1 MIKWLARVT
10 GYEEK
15 IRREEIEKA
24 AVEKAIVLKEQ
35 YERADRELAEA
46 KHQGEAEARRRID
59 ELTNDWAK
67 KLDEEIELHKNAAA
81 QKLFDE
87 INKITS
93 RPTER
98 DIKLLESLVT
108 RGVNQNDIE
117 SLLSITSKEFEK
129 WKENIEVD
137 RIVKLKPK
145 QDPEQFTMNHPSLLG
160 QTELAFEAGLIKY
173 YRFKEE
179 YRMPI
184 GRYKYVYKRFKEAD
198 LRMTREIIL
207 AYLDRMEK
215 AIDGSTSNRSI
226 SPVIRD
232 IYNMRSW
239 LTIPFEPEA
248 VKRLA
253 AVTFFTED
261 EDLSTFDEK
270 KGQEKIKL
278 WERNKVHD
286 FFTTAPIGALLNVS
300 NSSITSLEESLT
312 EIVEIT
318 KALTLGLQEKSSEN
332 T

>member
-15 IRREEIEKA
+15 IRAEEKKIA
-24 AVEKAIVLKEQ
+24 NT
-35 YERADRELAEA
+35 EL
-46 KHQGEAEARRRID
+46 
-59 ELTNDWAK
+59 
-67 KLDEEIELHKNAAA
+67 NAAI
-81 QKLFDE
+81 QKE
-87 INKITS
+87 REYCNSRVHSITLDFS
-93 RPTER
+93 ARPSKQ
-98 DIKLLESLVT
+98 DIKLLEQLIT

-137 RIVKLKPK
+137 RIVKLRPK
-145 QDPEQFTMNHPSLLG
+145 YEPERFTLHHPSLAG

-173 YRFKEE
+173 YRFKDE

-198 LRMTREIIL
+198 LRMTRETMQE
-207 AYLDRMEK
+207 YLKQIEEALNGTK
-215 AIDGSTSNRSI
+215 KQINLSTAIRL
-226 SPVIRD
+226 
-232 IYNMRSW
+232 IYNMKTW

-253 AVTFFTED
+253 AVTFFTDD

-270 KGQEKIKL
+270 KGQEKIDS

-286 FFTTAPIGALLNVS
+286 FFTTAPIGALLNVNS
-300 NSSITSLEESLT
+300 SSITSLEEYLT
-312 EIVEIT
+312 EATEIT
-318 KALTLGLQEKSSEN
+318 KALTLDLQEKS
-332 T
+332 

>member
-10 GYEEK
+10 GYELKLRLEEQRAADIN
-15 IRREEIEKA
+15 IRL
-24 AVEKAIVLKEQ
+24 AVEKETLRCNKILQ
-35 YERADRELAEA
+35 DSQQTLLDLCNDRIGDKVSE
-46 KHQGEAEARRRID
+46 
-59 ELTNDWAK
+59 
-67 KLDEEIELHKNAAA
+67 
-81 QKLFDE
+81 
-87 INKITS
+87 ITS

-145 QDPEQFTMNHPSLLG
+145 QDPEQFTLNHPSLLG

-198 LRMTREIIL
+198 LRMTRDVMQE
-207 AYLDRMEK
+207 YLKQIEEALNGTK
-215 AIDGSTSNRSI
+215 KQINLSTAIRL
-226 SPVIRD
+226 
-232 IYNMRSW
+232 IYNMKTW

-270 KGQEKIKL
+270 KGNDKIKL

-300 NSSITSLEESLT
+300 NSSITSLEEYLMEVT
-312 EIVEIT
+312 EIT
-318 KALTLGLQEKSSEN
+318 KALTLDLQEKSSEN

>member
-10 GYEEK
+10 GYELKLRLEEQRAAD
-15 IRREEIEKA
+15 INIGLAIEREQRLA
-24 AVEKAIVLKEQ
+24 KEQ
-35 YERADRELAEA
+35 ITRE
-46 KHQGEAEARRRID
+46 Q
-59 ELTNDWAK
+59 
-67 KLDEEIELHKNAAA
+67 EIAA

-198 LRMTREIIL
+198 LRMTREVMQE
-207 AYLDRMEK
+207 YLKQIEEALNGTK
-215 AIDGSTSNRSI
+215 KQINLSTALRL
-226 SPVIRD
+226 
-232 IYNMRSW
+232 IYNMKTW

-300 NSSITSLEESLT
+300 NSSITSLEEYLMEVT
-312 EIVEIT
+312 EIT
-318 KALTLGLQEKSSEN
+318 KALTLDLQEKSSES

>member
-1 MIKWLARVT
+1 MIKWLARVS
-10 GYEEK
+10 GYDRK
-15 IRREEIEKA
+15 
-24 AVEKAIVLKEQ
+24 LKEQ
-35 YERADRELAEA
+35 S
-46 KHQGEAEARRRID
+46 EAEKRLAV
-59 ELTNDWAK
+59 
-67 KLDEEIELHKNAAA
+67 IEAIEKEGNRLFA
-81 QKLFDE
+81 QIEQMTK
-87 INKITS
+87 
-93 RPTER
+93 RPTDG
-98 DIKLLESLVT
+98 DIKLLESFVT

-198 LRMTREIIL
+198 LRMTREVMQE
-207 AYLDRMEK
+207 YLKQIEEALNGTK
-215 AIDGSTSNRSI
+215 KQINLSTAIRL
-226 SPVIRD
+226 
-232 IYNMRSW
+232 IYNMKTW
-239 LTIPFEPEA
+239 LTVPFEPEA

-270 KGQEKIKL
+270 KGNDKIKL

-300 NSSITSLEESLT
+300 NSSITSLEEYLMEVT
-312 EIVEIT
+312 EIT
-318 KALTLGLQEKSSEN
+318 KALTSDLQEKSSEN

>member
-24 AVEKAIVLKEQ
+24 STEKAAII
-35 YERADRELAEA
+35 
-46 KHQGEAEARRRID
+46 QGER
-59 ELTNDWAK
+59 
-67 KLDEEIELHKNAAA
+67 KLAALNLEYAIQQEQNKANKIIEEVKNASA

-98 DIKLLESLVT
+98 DIHLLEQLVT

-137 RIVKLKPK
+137 RIVKLRPK
-145 QDPEQFTMNHPSLLG
+145 YEPERFTLHHPSLAG

-173 YRFKEE
+173 YRFKDE

-198 LRMTREIIL
+198 LRMTRETMQE
-207 AYLDRMEK
+207 YLKQIEEALNGTK
-215 AIDGSTSNRSI
+215 KQINLSTAIRL
-226 SPVIRD
+226 
-232 IYNMRSW
+232 IYNMKTW

-253 AVTFFTED
+253 AVTFFTDE

-270 KGQEKIKL
+270 KGQEKIDS

-286 FFTTAPIGALLNVS
+286 FFTTAPIGALLNVNS
-300 NSSITSLEESLT
+300 SSITSLEEYLT
-312 EIVEIT
+312 EATEIT
-318 KALTLGLQEKSSEN
+318 KALTLDLQEKS
-332 T
+332 

>member
-15 IRREEIEKA
+15 IRAEEKKIA
-24 AVEKAIVLKEQ
+24 NT
-35 YERADRELAEA
+35 EL
-46 KHQGEAEARRRID
+46 
-59 ELTNDWAK
+59 
-67 KLDEEIELHKNAAA
+67 NAAI
-81 QKLFDE
+81 QKE
-87 INKITS
+87 REYCNS
-93 RPTER
+93 RVHSLTIDFSARPSKH
-98 DIKLLESLVT
+98 DIKLLEQLIT

-137 RIVKLKPK
+137 RIVKLRPK
-145 QDPEQFTMNHPSLLG
+145 YEPERFTLHHPSLAG

-173 YRFKEE
+173 YRFKDE

-198 LRMTREIIL
+198 LRMTRETMQE
-207 AYLDRMEK
+207 YLKQIEEALNGTK
-215 AIDGSTSNRSI
+215 KQINLSTAIRL
-226 SPVIRD
+226 
-232 IYNMRSW
+232 IYNMKTW

-253 AVTFFTED
+253 AVTFFTDD

-270 KGQEKIKL
+270 KGQEKIDS

-286 FFTTAPIGALLNVS
+286 FFTTAPIGALLNVNS
-300 NSSITSLEESLT
+300 SSITSLEEYLT
-312 EIVEIT
+312 EATEIT
-318 KALTLGLQEKSSEN
+318 KALTLDLQEKS
-332 T
+332 

>member
-1 MIKWLARVT
+1 MIKWLAKVT

-15 IRREEIEKA
+15 IRKEELERAAIEKSR
-24 AVEKAIVLKEQ
+24 IIKEQ
-35 YERADRELAEA
+35 YDRADRELAEA
-46 KHQGEAEARRRID
+46 KRQGEAETKRRSD
-59 ELTNDWAK
+59 ELTK
-67 KLDEEIELHKNAAA
+67 KWLKEYEEIKQQKEAEA

-98 DIKLLESLVT
+98 DISLLEQLVT

-117 SLLSITSKEFEK
+117 ALLNITSKEFEK
-129 WKENIEVD
+129 WKDNIEVD
-137 RIVKLKPK
+137 RIVKLRPK
-145 QDPEQFTMNHPSLLG
+145 QDPEQFTIHHPSLAG
-160 QTELAFEAGLIKY
+160 QTEVAFEAGLIKF
-173 YRFKEE
+173 YRFKDE

-198 LRMTREIIL
+198 LRMTRETMQE
-207 AYLDRMEK
+207 YLKQIEEALNGTK
-215 AIDGSTSNRSI
+215 KQINLSTALRL
-226 SPVIRD
+226 
-232 IYNMRSW
+232 IYNMKTW

-286 FFTTAPIGALLNVS
+286 FFSTAPIGALLNVNS
-300 NSSITSLEESLT
+300 SSITSLEEYLT
-312 EIVEIT
+312 EIQEIT
-318 KALTLGLQEKSSEN
+318 KALTSDLQEKS
-332 T
+332 

>member
-10 GYEEK
+10 GYERK
-15 IRREEIEKA
+15 IRLEEVIKSSLEKQEIH
-24 AVEKAIVLKEQ
+24 VQVQ
-35 YERADRELAEA
+35 ELEN
-46 KHQGEAEARRRID
+46 KS
-59 ELTNDWAK
+59 
-67 KLDEEIELHKNAAA
+67 
-81 QKLFDE
+81 QKLFDQ

-98 DIKLLESLVT
+98 DTKLLESLVT

-137 RIVKLKPK
+137 RIVKLRPK
-145 QDPEQFTMNHPSLLG
+145 YEPERFTLHHPSLAG

-173 YRFKEE
+173 YRFKDE

-198 LRMTREIIL
+198 LRMTRETMQE
-207 AYLDRMEK
+207 YLKQIEEALNGTK
-215 AIDGSTSNRSI
+215 KQINLSTAIRL
-226 SPVIRD
+226 
-232 IYNMRSW
+232 IYNMKTW

-253 AVTFFTED
+253 AVTFFTDD

-270 KGQEKIKL
+270 KGQEKIDS

-286 FFTTAPIGALLNVS
+286 FFTTAPIGALLNV
-300 NSSITSLEESLT
+300 NSSLITSLEEYLT
-312 EIVEIT
+312 EATEIT
-318 KALTLGLQEKSSEN
+318 KALTLDLQEKS
-332 T
+332 